1 MASFPDHTFGGLG
14 MRLVLMYM
22 YQWLTWWTLR
32 WLLPTHHETSP
43 GRHLEEEQ
51 WHKNTVAIVTEL
63 ATSWEILT
71 LNAMKWLYEYYMLML
86 QWSSEEM
93 EISRCQTGAGE
104 EPKRNWRGTEGELER
119 SRRGAGEKPKGSWR
133 GAEGELERSRR
144 GAGEEPKESWRGAE
158 GELERSRRRTG
169 KEPKRSWKK
178 AEEELWRRQDGAG
191 KESAKE
197 KQTTVEGRFW
207 CVYILQS
214 PSSWP
219 PSKSASATKQTVMK
233 EAS

>member
-1 MASFPDHTFGGLG
+1 MASFPDQTFGGLG
-14 MRLVLMYM
+14 MRLVVIYM

-51 WHKNTVAIVTEL
+51 WHKNTVAIVTAL
-63 ATSWEILT
+63 ATSWETLT
-71 LNAMKWLYEYYMLML
+71 LNEVVIWILYANVTMKL
-86 QWSSEEM
+86 
-93 EISRCQTGAGE
+93 G
-104 EPKRNWRGTEGELER
+104 RNGDLEV
-119 SRRGAGEKPKGSWR
+119 PNGSWR
-133 GAEGELERSRR
+133 GAEGELERSQK

-158 GELERSRRRTG
+158 GELKRSRRRTG